1 MIYAENAPAAPYR
14 EIVFLN
20 ACNPARPRESLSFE
34 GVKVR
39 VEPRGKKH
47 LKARDTPMAI
57 SHARQASAFDD
68 DAFLRLV
75 WAVPSPD

>member
-1 MIYAENAPAAPYR
+1 LFSLTRATLHGLGK
-14 EIVFLN
+14 VFPLK
-20 ACNPARPRESLSFE
+20 C
-34 GVKVR
+34 GVQIR
-39 VEPRGKKH
+39 FEPRGKKH